1 VKQKALYKI
10 MFTPAT
16 IQVRVHVD
24 NCGVPESR
32 RFSVGATV
40 SLTTAKCFPESQAIL
55 GRHHI
60 VKHRVDCA
68 RKEVE
73 TSCNNGIFVIAA
85 SLLTHHSFTVAISI
99 LDYTVLNDWIMDEL
113 QRMWKEVVMA
123 RIEVVS

>member
-1 VKQKALYKI
+1 
-10 MFTPAT
+10 MFTPAA

-32 RFSVGATV
+32 RFSVGATI
-40 SLTTAKCFPESQAIL
+40 SLTTAKCFLESQAIL

-68 RKEVE
+68 GKEVE
-73 TSCNNGIFVIAA
+73 TSCNIGILVIAA
-85 SLLTHHSFTVAISI
+85 CLLTHHSFIVAISI
-99 LDYTVLNDWIMDEL
+99 LDYTVLNDRIINEL
-113 QRMWKEVVMA
+113 QRKWKEVIMV